1 MFKNKNQFF
10 QTEDASK
17 KLKYKVKPNV
27 NTPLPRSSNLTNH
40 CKMSSNIKKCAAALF
55 QNDKELK
62 AARQEAGAVFGV
74 VKKCFGFKSF
84 VVMPCSGEPVTSLK
98 SAASVK
104 EITGIPR
111 GLFTRR
117 TMRISVGS
125 VVLLEGTFRSEGDQ
139 RPSLPW
145 EIKALVDSKAQLDTM
160 VQRGQITA
168 ALRTTL
174 VETSASASSLDSSSH
189 ANDDLFEPAED
200 SPEAVETFDC
210 RGGKRAEK
218 KAEEARLSIASR
230 LGCLKSGKKGL
241 DGSTTLG
248 DALVL
253 TVVTEKTQE
262 QEDAEAFAAFM
273 RSSQKPKAVVG
284 DAAEVSTPDE
294 LEAFIQAQ
302 KKSMWLA
309 EAAEASAALV
319 AEAAGLAKAEA
330 AAKFFSAQKVKDAWD
345 EEEIDAETL

>member
-1 MFKNKNQFF
+1 M
-10 QTEDASK
+10 TI
-17 KLKYKVKPNV
+17 P
-27 NTPLPRSSNLTNH
+27 PLSHSSNLINH
-40 CKMSSNIKKCAAALF
+40 CKMPPNIKKSAAALF

-62 AARQEAGAVFGV
+62 AARQEAGAVFGI
-74 VKKCFGFKSF
+74 VKKCIGFSSF
-84 VVMPCSGEPVTSLK
+84 VVLPCSGEPVTSLK
-98 SAASVK
+98 SAASAK

-111 GLFTRR
+111 GLFTRG
-117 TMRISVGS
+117 TMRIAVGS

-174 VETSASASSLDSSSH
+174 VEISASASSQDSSSH
-189 ANDDLFEPAED
+189 ANDDFFEPAEE
-200 SPEAVETFDC
+200 SSEAVETFDC

-218 KAEEARLSIASR
+218 KALEARLSIASR

-241 DGSTTLG
+241 DGSTTIG

-253 TVVTEKTQE
+253 NVDVEKSQE
-262 QEDAEAFAAFM
+262 EEDAEAFAAFM
-273 RSSQKPKAVVG
+273 RSSQKPKPAVG
-284 DAAEVSTPDE
+284 GAAEISTPDE

-330 AAKFFSAQKVKDAWD
+330 AVKFFSTQKVKEEWD

>member
-1 MFKNKNQFF
+1 M
-10 QTEDASK
+10 TI
-17 KLKYKVKPNV
+17 P
-27 NTPLPRSSNLTNH
+27 PLPHSSNLINH
-40 CKMSSNIKKCAAALF
+40 CKMPPNIKKSAAALF

-74 VKKCFGFKSF
+74 VKKCIGFSSF
-84 VVMPCSGEPVTSLK
+84 VVLPCSGQPVTSLK
-98 SAASVK
+98 STASVK

-111 GLFTRR
+111 GLFTRG
-117 TMRISVGS
+117 TMKISVGS

-145 EIKALVDSKAQLDTM
+145 EIKAMVDSKAQLDTM

-168 ALRTTL
+168 ALRSTL
-174 VETSASASSLDSSSH
+174 VESSASASSLDSSSH
-189 ANDDLFEPAED
+189 ANDDFFEPAEE
-200 SPEAVETFDC
+200 SSEAVENFDC

-218 KAEEARLSIASR
+218 KALEARLSIASR

-241 DGSTTLG
+241 DGSTTIG

-253 TVVTEKTQE
+253 NVDLEKSQE
-262 QEDAEAFAAFM
+262 EEDAEAFAAFM
-273 RSSQKPKAVVG
+273 RSSQKPKPAVG
-284 DAAEVSTPDE
+284 GAAAEISTPDE

-330 AAKFFSAQKVKDAWD
+330 AAKFFSTQKVKEEWD
-345 EEEIDAETL
+345 EEEINAETL